1 MLWYYYF
8 AVILTFVNLV
18 LFILTFE
25 GKKVNCLLL
34 LLNLLMLVSNLGYL
48 AKAAATGMSEA
59 ILSMKICYVGGCFI
73 PPVLLY
79 TICCVGN
86 IKVKNW
92 IKAASYLFSFIV
104 FAFVLTIGYNDLY
117 YKYTY
122 LTSYKGTTVL
132 GFQETPVVALFYIEM
147 YGNLF
152 AEIMILCYSC
162 IKRNFISRKS
172 AFIIIMMEIINL
184 LLFVKAGVQKSQIE
198 IMPLMYVLDGWFLLY
213 LQRHVMMYNLEDS
226 INSSIGEKGTYGYI
240 LFDKQKRYMGCNA
253 SFENIYPDIV
263 KIKIDSS
270 GESLPDGVL
279 LIDYLKKFES
289 GESSVFS
296 LSRNNRHYFCTVEW
310 VLHKEKKIGFTIEFR
325 DDTDKH
331 NYLKLLSNHKE
342 ELEIQVKLKTEH
354 ILDIQNKM
362 ILGMANMVENRDE
375 NTGGHIRRTSGII
388 KILID
393 TIITNNLFKVDE
405 EFCEDLIKAA
415 PMHDLGK
422 ISIDD
427 RILRKPGK
435 LNADEF
441 AVIKTHAAKSAEL
454 VKEILQDVEEDHFVT
469 VATNVARHHHEKWD
483 GTGYPDNLKGDE
495 IPFEARIMA
504 VADVYDAL
512 VSKRCYKEAMSFE
525 DASKIMLESMGN
537 HFDPKLKDVFLL
549 SQKRLENYYYYER

>member
-1 MLWYYYF
+1 
-8 AVILTFVNLV
+8 
-18 LFILTFE
+18 
-25 GKKVNCLLL
+25 
-34 LLNLLMLVSNLGYL
+34 
-48 AKAAATGMSEA
+48 
-59 ILSMKICYVGGCFI
+59 
-73 PPVLLY
+73 
-79 TICCVGN
+79 
-86 IKVKNW
+86 
-92 IKAASYLFSFIV
+92 
-104 FAFVLTIGYNDLY
+104 
-117 YKYTY
+117 
-122 LTSYKGTTVL
+122 
-132 GFQETPVVALFYIEM
+132 
-147 YGNLF
+147 
-152 AEIMILCYSC
+152 
-162 IKRNFISRKS
+162 
-172 AFIIIMMEIINL
+172 MEVINL
-184 LLFVKAGVQKSQIE
+184 LLFIKASVQNSQVE

-213 LQRHVMMYNLEDS
+213 LQRHVMMYNIEDS

-240 LFDKQKRYMGCNA
+240 LFDKQKRYMGCN
-253 SFENIYPDIV
+253 SSYEKIYPDIV
-263 KIKIDSS
+263 MSKIDSP
-270 GESLPDGVL
+270 GENLPDGEL
-279 LIDYLKKFES
+279 LIDYLKKFELGQTS
-289 GESSVFS
+289 GFS
-296 LSRNNRHYFCTVEW
+296 ISRNNRHFFCTVEW
-310 VLHKEKKIGFTIEFR
+310 VLHKEKKIGFIIEFR

-393 TIITNNLFKVDE
+393 TIITNNMFKIDE

-427 RILRKPGK
+427 HILRKPGK
-435 LNADEF
+435 LDEEEF
-441 AVIKTHAAKSAEL
+441 DIIKTHAAKSAEL
-454 VKEILQDVEEDHFVT
+454 VKEILEDVEEDHFVT
-469 VATNVARHHHEKWD
+469 VATNVARHHHERWD
-483 GTGYPDNLKGDE
+483 GTGYPDSLKGDE

-525 DASKIMLESMGN
+525 EASNIMLESMGN

>member
-1 MLWYYYF
+1 M
-8 AVILTFVNLV
+8 
-18 LFILTFE
+18 
-25 GKKVNCLLL
+25 
-34 LLNLLMLVSNLGYL
+34 
-48 AKAAATGMSEA
+48 
-59 ILSMKICYVGGCFI
+59 
-73 PPVLLY
+73 
-79 TICCVGN
+79 
-86 IKVKNW
+86 
-92 IKAASYLFSFIV
+92 
-104 FAFVLTIGYNDLY
+104 
-117 YKYTY
+117 
-122 LTSYKGTTVL
+122 
-132 GFQETPVVALFYIEM
+132 
-147 YGNLF
+147 
-152 AEIMILCYSC
+152 
-162 IKRNFISRKS
+162 
-172 AFIIIMMEIINL
+172 
-184 LLFVKAGVQKSQIE
+184 
-198 IMPLMYVLDGWFLLY
+198 
-213 LQRHVMMYNLEDS
+213 
-226 INSSIGEKGTYGYI
+226 
-240 LFDKQKRYMGCNA
+240 
-253 SFENIYPDIV
+253 
-263 KIKIDSS
+263 
-270 GESLPDGVL
+270 
-279 LIDYLKKFES
+279 
-289 GESSVFS
+289 
-296 LSRNNRHYFCTVEW
+296 
-310 VLHKEKKIGFTIEFR
+310 
-325 DDTDKH
+325 
-331 NYLKLLSNHKE
+331 LSNHKE

-393 TIITNNLFKVDE
+393 TIITNNLFNVDE

-435 LNADEF
+435 LNDDEF
-441 AVIKTHAAKSAEL
+441 AVIKTHAAKSADL